1 MEMWSH
7 HAARMRGAEPGRHLA
22 RQEDFDCVTHDD
34 AVSLSQRTEDE
45 TGHSMAQL
53 TFMTH
58 TIFDHGASQKLA
70 KVLRQQGIER
80 PMLCTDRGLTDLG
93 MVADLCAGLGNDV
106 AVTVFDETP
115 ENPTQAAV
123 ASAVQAYR
131 KGECDGVIAFGGGSS
146 MDLGKAVALAA
157 THDGDLLEYTAGLGG
172 VAKIG
177 PIAPL
182 VAVPTTSGTGSEVS
196 SGAVI
201 IMDNGEKL
209 ILASRHLV
217 PRTAICDPSLTLGL
231 PPRLTAATGMD
242 AMSHCIESLLSPHV
256 NPPAEAVA
264 CDGIERGIR
273 EGHLLRAV
281 KDGSDKDA
289 RWNMMMASTEG
300 AMAFSK
306 GLGAVHS
313 MSHACGADQTLRLHH
328 GTLNAVLLPT
338 VLDFNRDHV
347 GDKYTRLNRAMGQD
361 DGADPAEF
369 FRKLNI
375 EMGMPTSLSE
385 MGITREMIPS
395 LAEHAAK
402 DICTGTNPR
411 KASVDDFENLF
422 DIAIGA

>member
-1 MEMWSH
+1 
-7 HAARMRGAEPGRHLA
+7 
-22 RQEDFDCVTHDD
+22 
-34 AVSLSQRTEDE
+34 
-45 TGHSMAQL
+45 MAQL

-58 TIFDHGASQKLA
+58 TIFDHGASKQLA
-70 KVLRQQGIER
+70 KVLRQQGIKR
-80 PMLCTDRGLTDLG
+80 PLLCTDRGLTDLG
-93 MVADLCAGLGNDV
+93 MVAGLVEMAGDDV
-106 AVTVFDETP
+106 AVTIFDGTP

-123 ASAVQAYR
+123 AMAVDAYS
-131 KGECDGVIAFGGGSS
+131 GSDCDGIIAFGGGSP
-146 MDLGKAVALAA
+146 MDLGKAVALAV
-157 THDGDLLEYTAGLGG
+157 THEGDLLQYTAGLGG

-217 PRTAICDPSLTLGL
+217 PRTAICDPALTLGL
-231 PPRLTAATGMD
+231 PSHLTAATGMD
-242 AMSHCIESLLSPHV
+242 AMSHCLESLLSPLV

-273 EGHLLRAV
+273 DGHLLRAIR
-281 KDGSDKDA
+281 DGTDEDA

-300 AMAFSK
+300 AMAFTK

-347 GDKYTRLNRAMGQD
+347 GEKFARLNKVMGQD
-361 DGADPAEF
+361 SKADPAGF
-369 FRKLNI
+369 FRDLNV
-375 EMGMPTSLSE
+375 EMGMPANLGAI
-385 MGITREMIPS
+385 GITSDMIPA

-402 DICTGTNPR
+402 DICNATNPR
-411 KASVDDFENLF
+411 QPSAEDYQHLFE
-422 DIAIGA
+422 IAIGG